1 MGESVELV
9 EGEGEG
15 VGEGFDGDCF
25 ALEFFSFL
33 FFRRVSR
40 SRVYITKFFQK
51 TKGSGRL

>member
-9 EGEGEG
+9 EGEVEG
-15 VGEGFDGDCF
+15 VGEGFEGDCF

-33 FFRRVSR
+33 FFGRVSR